1 MYIVKAIRIK
11 EKLEELRKS
20 REENRRRK
28 EEEEKNCMKFL
39 EGLGPH

>member
-11 EKLEELRKS
+11 EKFEELRKS
-20 REENRRRK
+20 RENRRHK